1 MTGIGAVLQARR
13 EWLAVVDVVAGR
25 GATDAGLASG
35 DQILAIDGTPV
46 GRLGYERA
54 IGVIR
59 GPEGTTVVLR
69 VRRDGRESDVVVTR
83 KRVRH

>member
-1 MTGIGAVLQARR
+1 MVVPGGGAA
-13 EWLAVVDVVAGR
+13 
-25 GATDAGLASG
+25 DAGLVPG

-46 GRLGYERA
+46 ARLGYEGS

-69 VRRDGRESDVVVTR
+69 LRRDGRESDVVAMR
-83 KRVRH
+83 KRVRR

>member
-1 MTGIGAVLQARR
+1 M
-13 EWLAVVDVVAGR
+13 DV
-25 GATDAGLASG
+25 GLASG
-35 DQILAIDGTPV
+35 DQILAIDGMPV
-46 GRLGYERA
+46 ARLGYEGA

-69 VRRDGRESDVVVTR
+69 VRRNGRESDFVVTR

>member
-1 MTGIGAVLQARR
+1 MLEARR
-13 EWLAVVDVVAGR
+13 EWLAVVNVVPGG
-25 GATDAGLASG
+25 GATDAGLVPG

-46 GRLGYERA
+46 ARLGYERA

-69 VRRDGRESDVVVTR
+69 VRHDGRESDVVVTR

>member
-1 MTGIGAVLQARR
+1 MR
-13 EWLAVVDVVAGR
+13 
-25 GATDAGLASG
+25 ASRPA

-46 GRLGYERA
+46 ARLGYERA

-59 GPEGTTVVLR
+59 GLEGTTVALHI
-69 VRRDGRESDVVVTR
+69 RRDGRESDVVVTR